1 MLRSLSY
8 FTGEVARPT
17 SGSGRRR
24 VASAIAAVALA
35 LALAACSKCDVP
47 NLLPHQGGPQSC
59 HSGPDPQ

>member
-8 FTGEVARPT
+8 FIGEVACPT

-24 VASAIAAVALA
+24 VASAMAAAALGFA
-35 LALAACSKCDVP
+35 LTACSKCNVP